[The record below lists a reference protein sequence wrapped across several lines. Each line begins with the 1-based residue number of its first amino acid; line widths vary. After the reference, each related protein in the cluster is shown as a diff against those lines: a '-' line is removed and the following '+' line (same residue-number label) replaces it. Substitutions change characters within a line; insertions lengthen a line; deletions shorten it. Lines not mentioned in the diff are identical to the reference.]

1 MTAIIQDP
9 DQSFRRH
16 PELAERMNK
25 VEQIID
31 RETPL
36 ADAGCESSK
45 QLVVNAHLEQ
55 EIIWEEL
62 EELEIDSFS
71 EIMSDLQNC

>member
-1 MTAIIQDP
+1 MTAIIQNP
-9 DQSFRRH
+9 DESFQRN

-62 EELEIDSFS
+62 EELEIDSFN

>member
-9 DQSFRRH
+9 DASFERN
-16 PELAERMNK
+16 PELADRMNE

-36 ADAGCESSK
+36 ADAGCESAK

-55 EIIWEEL
+55 EKIWEEL
-62 EELEIDSFS
+62 EEAELDSFN
-71 EIMSDLQNC
+71 EIMADLQNC

>member
-1 MTAIIQDP
+1 MSSIIQNA
-9 DQSFRRH
+9 DQSFERN
-16 PELAERMNK
+16 PELADRMNE

-36 ADAGCESSK
+36 ADAGCESAK

-55 EIIWEEL
+55 EKIWDEL
-62 EELEIDSFS
+62 EEMEIDFHGDQVPSWH
-71 EIMSDLQNC
+71 

>member
-9 DQSFRRH
+9 DASFERN
-16 PELAERMNK
+16 PELADRMNE

-36 ADAGCESSK
+36 ADAGCESAK

-55 EIIWEEL
+55 EKIWDEL
-62 EELEIDSFS
+62 EEMEIFFHAESVEGRF
-71 EIMSDLQNC
+71 

>member
-1 MTAIIQDP
+1 MTAIIQNP
-9 DQSFRRH
+9 DQSFQSNPDLEIRMDKA
-16 PELAERMNK
+16 LA
-25 VEQIID
+25 III

-55 EIIWEEL
+55 EKIWEEL
-62 EELEIDSFS
+62 EELELDSFN
-71 EIMSDLQNC
+71 EILADLQNC

>member
-1 MTAIIQDP
+1 MSSIIQDT
-9 DQSFRRH
+9 DQSFQRN
-16 PELAERMNK
+16 PELEIRMDK
-25 VEQIID
+25 ALEIII

-55 EIIWEEL
+55 EKIWDEL
-62 EELEIDSFS
+62 EEMEIDFHGDQVPSWH
-71 EIMSDLQNC
+71 

>member
-9 DQSFRRH
+9 DLILNRH
-16 PELAERMNK
+16 PDLSDRLEE
-25 VEQIID
+25 VDQIID

-36 ADAGCESSK
+36 ANAGCQTAT

-55 EIIWEEL
+55 EKIWEEL
-62 EELEIDSFS
+62 EELELSFW
-71 EIMSDLQNC
+71 EDENAWRL